1 MCKNSIHTTGAAASA
16 VNELCTD
23 RGSVCVTNSES
34 THDEPLY
41 CRISTQ
47 KAIYKIPYQDILFIE
62 SEQKKSVIHLL
73 KKTICV
79 SVPLYRILEVLPK
92 ETFVQTHR
100 SFIVNLKNAS
110 SIDKSQNPWTISFFG
125 SSSLPSSGVPSRI
138 TSCRLSAPRW
148 IFIQA
153 NDSLA
158 LIDILLLSL

>member
-62 SEQKKSVIHLL
+62 SEQKKS
-73 KKTICV
+73 
-79 SVPLYRILEVLPK
+79 
-92 ETFVQTHR
+92 
-100 SFIVNLKNAS
+100 
-110 SIDKSQNPWTISFFG
+110 QNPWTISFFG
-125 SSSLPSSGVPSRI
+125 SE
-138 TSCRLSAPRW
+138 
-148 IFIQA
+148 Q
-153 NDSLA
+153 LA
-158 LIDILLLSL
+158 FVGRSFKDNIMQIIRPTLDLHTGK

>member
-79 SVPLYRILEVLPK
+79 SVPLYPYSGSTAQGNLCADTSLLYCQSEKCIL
-92 ETFVQTHR
+92 HR
-100 SFIVNLKNAS
+100 
-110 SIDKSQNPWTISFFG
+110 
-125 SSSLPSSGVPSRI
+125 
-138 TSCRLSAPRW
+138 
-148 IFIQA
+148 
-153 NDSLA
+153 
-158 LIDILLLSL
+158 

>member
-23 RGSVCVTNSES
+23 RGSVCITNNES
-34 THDEPLY
+34 VHNEPLY

-79 SVPLYRILEVLPK
+79 SVPLYRILEVLP
-92 ETFVQTHR
+92 
-100 SFIVNLKNAS
+100 
-110 SIDKSQNPWTISFFG
+110 
-125 SSSLPSSGVPSRI
+125 
-138 TSCRLSAPRW
+138 
-148 IFIQA
+148 
-153 NDSLA
+153 
-158 LIDILLLSL
+158 

>member
-73 KKTICV
+73 KIVFWKCCPRK
-79 SVPLYRILEVLPK
+79 PL
-92 ETFVQTHR
+92 
-100 SFIVNLKNAS
+100 
-110 SIDKSQNPWTISFFG
+110 
-125 SSSLPSSGVPSRI
+125 
-138 TSCRLSAPRW
+138 CRHIAP
-148 IFIQA
+148 
-153 NDSLA
+153 
-158 LIDILLLSL
+158 LLSI

>member
-1 MCKNSIHTTGAAASA
+1 MSCFFNMWVLVCQSLPERNRPSSLWDANCQTDIH
-16 VNELCTD
+16 N
-23 RGSVCVTNSES
+23 
-34 THDEPLY
+34 EPLY

-100 SFIVNLKNAS
+100 SFIVSLKNTS

-125 SSSLPSSGVPSRI
+125 SEQLAFVGRSFKDNIMQIIRPTLDLD
-138 TSCRLSAPRW
+138 TSK
-148 IFIQA
+148 
-153 NDSLA
+153 
-158 LIDILLLSL
+158 

>member
-110 SIDKSQNPWTISFFG
+110 SIDPKILGRFLFSVR
-125 SSSLPSSGVPSRI
+125 SSLPSLGVPSRI

-148 IFIQA
+148 ILIQA
-153 NDSLA
+153 NDSPA
-158 LIDILLLSL
+158 LIDILPLSL

>member
-41 CRISTQ
+41 CRIS
-47 KAIYKIPYQDILFIE
+47 
-62 SEQKKSVIHLL
+62 
-73 KKTICV
+73 
-79 SVPLYRILEVLPK
+79 PLYRILEVLPK

-125 SSSLPSSGVPSRI
+125 SE
-138 TSCRLSAPRW
+138 
-148 IFIQA
+148 Q
-153 NDSLA
+153 LA
-158 LIDILLLSL
+158 FVGRSFKDNIMQIIRPTLDLHTGK

>member
-16 VNELCTD
+16 ANELCTD
-23 RGSVCVTNSES
+23 RGSVCVTNNES
-34 THDEPLY
+34 VHNEPLY

-47 KAIYKIPYQDILFIE
+47 KAIPYQDILFIE

-110 SIDKSQNPWTISFFG
+110 TIDKSQNPWTISVR
-125 SSSLPSSGVPSRI
+125 SSLPSSGVPSRI

-148 IFIQA
+148 ILIQA
-153 NDSLA
+153 NDSPA
-158 LIDILLLSL
+158 LIDILPLSL

>member
-16 VNELCTD
+16 VND
-23 RGSVCVTNSES
+23 
-34 THDEPLY
+34 LY

-125 SSSLPSSGVPSRI
+125 SE
-138 TSCRLSAPRW
+138 
-148 IFIQA
+148 Q
-153 NDSLA
+153 LA
-158 LIDILLLSL
+158 FVGRSFKDNIMQIIRPTLDLHTGK

>member
-62 SEQKKSVIHLL
+62 SEQKKSVIHL
-73 KKTICV
+73 C
-79 SVPLYRILEVLPK
+79 
-92 ETFVQTHR
+92 
-100 SFIVNLKNAS
+100 
-110 SIDKSQNPWTISFFG
+110 FG
-125 SSSLPSSGVPSRI
+125 SVISYSGSAAQGNLCADTSLLYCQSEK
-138 TSCRLSAPRW
+138 C
-148 IFIQA
+148 
-153 NDSLA
+153 
-158 LIDILLLSL
+158 ILHR

>member
-1 MCKNSIHTTGAAASA
+1 MKEEIIRQNSSIDIKGRFCCNELRTIGSPQSLNSVNPHMMNPSVAAS
-16 VNELCTD
+16 VRKE
-23 RGSVCVTNSES
+23 
-34 THDEPLY
+34 
-41 CRISTQ
+41 
-47 KAIYKIPYQDILFIE
+47 IYVKSYQDILFIE

-125 SSSLPSSGVPSRI
+125 SE
-138 TSCRLSAPRW
+138 
-148 IFIQA
+148 Q
-153 NDSLA
+153 LA
-158 LIDILLLSL
+158 FVGRSFKDNIMQIIRPTLDLHTGK

>member
-73 KKTICV
+73 KKTILSLTTLPILVLRRFLSTMISSFQRTEYLLFYFSCFLCDDCLDSCDV
-79 SVPLYRILEVLPK
+79 LTNFLDSRCIVQLVCCILESQVEQLFLRGNKVL
-92 ETFVQTHR
+92 
-100 SFIVNLKNAS
+100 L
-110 SIDKSQNPWTISFFG
+110 
-125 SSSLPSSGVPSRI
+125 
-138 TSCRLSAPRW
+138 
-148 IFIQA
+148 
-153 NDSLA
+153 
-158 LIDILLLSL
+158 

>member
-1 MCKNSIHTTGAAASA
+1 MCKNSIHTTGATASA
-16 VNELCTD
+16 ANELCTD
-23 RGSVCVTNSES
+23 RGSVCVTNNES
-34 THDEPLY
+34 VHNEPLY

-125 SSSLPSSGVPSRI
+125 SE
-138 TSCRLSAPRW
+138 
-148 IFIQA
+148 Q
-153 NDSLA
+153 LA
-158 LIDILLLSL
+158 FVGRSFKDNIMQIIRPTLDLDTGK

>member
-110 SIDKSQNPWTISFFG
+110 SIDKSQNP
-125 SSSLPSSGVPSRI
+125 
-138 TSCRLSAPRW
+138 
-148 IFIQA
+148 
-153 NDSLA
+153 
-158 LIDILLLSL
+158 

>member
-62 SEQKKSVIHLL
+62 SEQKKICHSSVEKNHLCFGSVISYSGSAAQGNLCADTSLL
-73 KKTICV
+73 YCQSEKC
-79 SVPLYRILEVLPK
+79 IL
-92 ETFVQTHR
+92 HR
-100 SFIVNLKNAS
+100 
-110 SIDKSQNPWTISFFG
+110 
-125 SSSLPSSGVPSRI
+125 
-138 TSCRLSAPRW
+138 
-148 IFIQA
+148 
-153 NDSLA
+153 
-158 LIDILLLSL
+158 

>member
-73 KKTICV
+73 KKNICV

-92 ETFVQTHR
+92 ETF
-100 SFIVNLKNAS
+100 
-110 SIDKSQNPWTISFFG
+110 
-125 SSSLPSSGVPSRI
+125 
-138 TSCRLSAPRW
+138 AP
-148 IFIQA
+148 
-153 NDSLA
+153 
-158 LIDILLLSL
+158 LLSI

>member
-1 MCKNSIHTTGAAASA
+1 MCKNSIHTTGATASA

-73 KKTICV
+73 KKP
-79 SVPLYRILEVLPK
+79 SVFRFRYIVFWKCCPRKPL
-92 ETFVQTHR
+92 
-100 SFIVNLKNAS
+100 
-110 SIDKSQNPWTISFFG
+110 
-125 SSSLPSSGVPSRI
+125 
-138 TSCRLSAPRW
+138 CRHIAP
-148 IFIQA
+148 
-153 NDSLA
+153 
-158 LIDILLLSL
+158 LLSI